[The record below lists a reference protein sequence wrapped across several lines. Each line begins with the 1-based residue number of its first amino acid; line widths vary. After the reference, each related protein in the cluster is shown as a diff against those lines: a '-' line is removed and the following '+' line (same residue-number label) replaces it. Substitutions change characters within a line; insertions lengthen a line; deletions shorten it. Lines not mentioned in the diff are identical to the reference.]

1 MSSSFSFSFLVI
13 AGAAVLGLLGVILV
27 VVILARGKD

>member
-1 MSSSFSFSFLVI
+1 MSSSFSSSFLVI